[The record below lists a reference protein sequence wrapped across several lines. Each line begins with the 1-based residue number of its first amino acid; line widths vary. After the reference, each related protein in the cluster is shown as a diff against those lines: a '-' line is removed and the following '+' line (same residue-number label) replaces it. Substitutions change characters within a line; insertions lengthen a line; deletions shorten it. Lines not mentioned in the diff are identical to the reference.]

1 MSSYYVFHEDKI
13 EQAIEEWTIQEDKVS
28 AQLKERLHLTVVGLS
43 GELLTALREDAVR
56 SFLRSE
62 TLKRLEMRKD

>member
-13 EQAIEEWTIQEDKVS
+13 EQAIEEWT
-28 AQLKERLHLTVVGLS
+28 LHEAPARHGL
-43 GELLTALREDAVR
+43 EAWLHVDLPPAMLVELREQAVR
-56 SFLRSE
+56 MFLRSE

>member
-13 EQAIEEWTIQEDKVS
+13 EQAIEEWVAHEMRGGHGLAHWLHEDIPPAMLVD
-28 AQLKERLHLTVVGLS
+28 RLG
-43 GELLTALREDAVR
+43 DAVR
-56 SFLRSE
+56 MFLRSE